1 MANAIRRIVSS
12 SKDDTQTVLSIGAQW
27 ESLRAA
33 YWGHYGDTAKADEC
47 FFKAQQYEL
56 ELKVS
61 SKEPIK
67 GRGFYPSLELVS
79 RQQVSAFVI
88 SCQMQMAIQS
98 WHFDG

>member
-56 ELKVS
+56 EL
-61 SKEPIK
+61 EGFLERANK
-67 GRGFYPSLELVS
+67 G
-79 RQQVSAFVI
+79 
-88 SCQMQMAIQS
+88 
-98 WHFDG
+98 